1 MDKTIVGGGAISTAE
16 TGKNAL
22 GLRQKT
28 GWDAAKTLD
37 TVKINALAVLN
48 AKPLGQ
54 LKIALIKRDAHRS
67 FSGNVVC
74 YLFQTIK
81 YMLVR
86 ITRN

>member
-48 AKPLGQ
+48 APP
-54 LKIALIKRDAHRS
+54 
-67 FSGNVVC
+67 
-74 YLFQTIK
+74 
-81 YMLVR
+81 
-86 ITRN
+86 